1 MELTY
6 PLVGMI
12 IVFALGYSVLKY
24 RTHKKFELSRLSRD
38 SREYRRILSRA
49 HGDWKKAERLIDI
62 EMRHNKSLSREAAIR
77 RISKRYEPDTVRS
90 EDLIVI

>member
-12 IVFALGYSVLKY
+12 IVIALGYAFLKY
-24 RTHKKFELSRLSRD
+24 RTRKKFELSRKSRD

-49 HGDWKKAERLIDI
+49 HGDWKKAERLIEI
-62 EMRHNKSLSREAAIR
+62 EMRHNKSLTRQEAIM
-77 RISKRYEPDTVRS
+77 RIAKRYEPDTVHAN
-90 EDLIVI
+90 DLIVI